1 MHDSHLIVV
10 LDDDTGVLKRT
21 ERTLK
26 FYNFNNIKITD
37 NVDELWEILKIEK
50 VFVLILDLLM
60 PKVDG
65 FTVLEK
71 MVTEYPSVFVIVS
84 TAVDEIDTAV
94 RCMQTGAFDYV
105 PKTAESAR
113 LIASINHAIQIESLI
128 SDNRALKDTLLSKNE
143 IDPEIFGHI
152 ITQDPVMLKIFQYIL
167 NVSKTDKA
175 ILVNGESGTGKELIA
190 QAIHKASGRKGEL
203 VTVNIAGLDDTLF
216 SDTLF
221 GHKKG
226 AYSGA
231 GTDRAGLI
239 EKATGG
245 TLFLDEIGDLSMQSQ
260 VKLLRLVEQ
269 KKYYPLGSDAQKA
282 TDALIVTATH
292 KDLKAAVLNGTYR
305 ADLYYRLEAHNIV
318 LPPLRERKGDIPYLV
333 KHFVMRACK
342 NFNKKITRIPQE
354 VYTLLNNYSFPGNIR
369 ELEGIISDAVS
380 RLEGQVLTLDSIAAK
395 IRNNTVPLIQNHT
408 LDDIFSSLEM
418 LPTIE
423 EAEEALIAEA
433 LRRYNNNQGLAAQV
447 LGLSRSALNRRVN
460 KT

>member
-1 MHDSHLIVV
+1 MSNTQLIVI
-10 LDDDTGVLKRT
+10 LDDDIGVLKRT

-37 NVDELWEILKIEK
+37 DPDELWEILKSEK
-50 VFVLILDLLM
+50 VFILILDLLM

-71 MVTEYPSVFVIVS
+71 MAAEYPSVFVIVS
-84 TAVDEIDTAV
+84 TAVDEIDSAV
-94 RCMQTGAFDYV
+94 RCMQAGAFDYV

-113 LIASINHAIQIESLI
+113 LIASINHAIQIDSLMT
-128 SDNRALKDTLLSKNE
+128 DNRALKETLLNKNE
-143 IDPEIFGHI
+143 IDSEIFGHI
-152 ITQDPVMLKIFQYIL
+152 ITQDPVMLKIFQYIM
-167 NVSKTDKA
+167 NIAKTDKA
-175 ILVNGESGTGKELIA
+175 ILINGESGTGKELIA
-190 QAIHKASGRKGEL
+190 QAIHKASGRAGEL
-203 VTVNIAGLDDTLF
+203 VTVNIAGLDDNLF

-239 EKATGG
+239 EKAAGG

-260 VKLLRLVEQ
+260 VKLLRLIEQ
-269 KKYYPLGSDAQKA
+269 KKYYPLGSDEQKS
-282 TDALIVTATH
+282 TDALIITATH
-292 KDLKAAVLNGTYR
+292 KNLKAAVETGSYR

-318 LPPLRERKGDIPYLV
+318 LPPLRERKGDIPFLV
-333 KHFVMRACK
+333 QHFVMCACK
-342 NFNKKITRIPQE
+342 NFNKKVVRIPQE

-380 RLEGQVLTLDSIAAK
+380 RLEGQVLTVESIANK
-395 IRNNTVPLIQNHT
+395 IRTAEVPLMQKQT
-408 LDDIFSSLEM
+408 LHDVFSSLEI
-418 LPTIE
+418 LPSIE

-433 LRRYNNNQGLAAQV
+433 LRRYNHNQGMAAQA
-447 LGLSRSALNRRVN
+447 LGISRSALNRRVN
-460 KT
+460 KS